1 MTGVVMNRNDAEQ
14 VHRLVT
20 GMFDQ
25 ANEVLLVVNNSD
37 DIVFRRKAQLALG
50 KVIAELG
57 LELLRTEFERLLIV
71 GEGFV

>member
-1 MTGVVMNRNDAEQ
+1 MNRSDAEQ

-25 ANEVLLVVNNSD
+25 ANDVLFVVNNSD
-37 DIVFRRKAQLALG
+37 DMAFRRKAQLALG

-57 LELLRTEFERLLIV
+57 LELLSPIHNEYPDLPLP
-71 GEGFV
+71 GGDDAS

>member
-1 MTGVVMNRNDAEQ
+1 MNRKDAEQ

-25 ANEVLLVVNNSD
+25 VNEVLLVVNNSD
-37 DIVFRRKAQLALG
+37 DIAFRRRAQLALG

-57 LELLRTEFERLLIV
+57 LELLSPIHSEHPDLPLP
-71 GEGFV
+71 GGDDAS

>member
-1 MTGVVMNRNDAEQ
+1 MNRIDAEQ

-20 GMFDQ
+20 SMFDQ

-37 DIVFRRKAQLALG
+37 DIAFRRKTQLALG

-57 LELLRTEFERLLIV
+57 LELLSHIHIEYPDLPLP
-71 GEGFV
+71 GGDDPS